1 MDTKVFSTKSEIR
14 VKDKRPHVDGTYIIG
29 LDMGYSGPKCYH
41 EDGNF
46 IFPNFC
52 KKISKDIFGE
62 LTKNDIIYENIA
74 NGDKYCV
81 GTMAVKS
88 LDEDS
93 VVAEDALFSRNHY
106 LHPDFKVMLETSLGI
121 ALWNHP
127 TDGTD
132 VFVQTGLPPA
142 YIVKDTPYLK
152 SVIKGNHSFAVTIG
166 SERKVFD
173 ITIAEDAIDVM
184 VQPMGT
190 LNSLLFD
197 ENGKRVPNAMDI
209 MRSDILIFDGGFGTL
224 DTFLVKANNI
234 ESMDTDANLGMRRV
248 MAETRD
254 LIKKDLGVNVSIPA
268 MQNVLRSGFVEV
280 NDYVNLRKDRVDV
293 STYLEKANALVS
305 AEALESIKDY
315 VFKIKYLIMTG
326 GTGEAWYNIFS
337 ERLSGLGINI
347 LSGKQNSNLPTVYS
361 NARGYYYY
369 RLRKLGFKG

>member
-46 IFPNFC
+46 VFPNFC

-62 LTKNDIIYENIA
+62 LTKNDIVYENIA

-93 VVAEDALFSRNHY
+93 VVAEDALFGRNHY

-184 VQPMGT
+184 VQPMGS

-197 ENGKRVPNAMDI
+197 ENGKRVPNAIDI

-224 DTFLVKANNI
+224 DTFLVKANQI
-234 ESMDTDANLGMRRV
+234 ESMNTDANLGMRRV

-254 LIKKDLGVNVSIPA
+254 LIKKDLGVNVSVPA
-268 MQNVLRSGFVEV
+268 MQNVLRSGYVEV

-337 ERLSGLGINI
+337 ERLSGLGINV

-369 RLRKLGFKG
+369 RLRK

>member
-46 IFPNFC
+46 VFPNFC

-93 VVAEDALFSRNHY
+93 VVAEDALFGRNHY

-224 DTFLVKANNI
+224 DTFLVKANQI
-234 ESMDTDANLGMRRV
+234 ESMNTDANLGMRRV

-254 LIKKDLGVNVSIPA
+254 LIKKDLGVNVSVPA
-268 MQNVLRSGFVEV
+268 MQNVLRSGYVEV

-337 ERLSGLGINI
+337 ERLSGLGINV